1 MREKE
6 EKEKFNRFIL
16 SKQMQE
22 ANKEKIEAY
31 TDPKLEDIGK
41 VYNIPIGIKSEEEKK
56 QRAESI
62 RRDVIQTLDK
72 QRQEKSAEKMAEK
85 YEDQKY
91 MEKNI
96 EYQNEL
102 DHRRLEKKYQQN
114 PKVYNYYRGI
124 YEQKMRKD
132 K

>member
-6 EKEKFNRFIL
+6 EKEKFNKFVL

-31 TDPKLEDIGK
+31 IDPKLEDIGK
-41 VYNIPIGIKSEEEKK
+41 VYNIPIGIKSEQEKK

-85 YEDQKY
+85 YEDLKY
-91 MEKNI
+91 MEKNM

-102 DHRRLEKKYQQN
+102 DHRRHEKKYQQN